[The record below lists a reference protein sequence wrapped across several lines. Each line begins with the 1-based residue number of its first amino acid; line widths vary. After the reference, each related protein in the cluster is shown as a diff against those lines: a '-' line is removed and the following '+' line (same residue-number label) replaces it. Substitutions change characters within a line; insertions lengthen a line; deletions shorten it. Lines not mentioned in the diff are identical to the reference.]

1 MPRILAPVNIAQ
13 IDCGRCKKRDDVLQ
27 NQNLSIFIRL
37 CCAQERKVR
46 FYLGNT
52 KKKVYCKPRLKL
64 PLTAQTRLS
73 REVSQMESPMSMS
86 RTRLQTAPTFDCG
99 RCKRRDDL
107 SSRVIL
113 EPQSIWLIGLRISR
127 EIRIL
132 AHRNA
137 YFSNGRR
144 DDACARTPLEKYAI

>member
-1 MPRILAPVNIAQ
+1 
-13 IDCGRCKKRDDVLQ
+13 
-27 NQNLSIFIRL
+27 
-37 CCAQERKVR
+37 
-46 FYLGNT
+46 
-52 KKKVYCKPRLKL
+52 
-64 PLTAQTRLS
+64 
-73 REVSQMESPMSMS
+73 MENPMSMS
-86 RTRLQTAPTFDCG
+86 RTRLQTARDFDCG
-99 RCKRRDDL
+99 RCKTFDDL

-144 DDACARTPLEKYAI
+144 DDATERVFLENGAFLAMYSKVDFVLDS